1 MAEDLGW
8 VHLAVLLAAVA
19 FGAVVPVV
27 PTGPAL
33 AAAAVLAH
41 DEAPWEI
48 VLVLAVGWLGAYLGD
63 LVVFALFSF
72 TGGRIAQRV
81 PWLHA
86 DRPAMAAMGRRIEA
100 NDLATMTT
108 SRLIPAG
115 RLPVL
120 AAAAVSGY
128 PWHRFALTAVA
139 SAGAWAVLYVGIGLL
154 GGAVVPSTTVAL
166 VAAVLVALAIG
177 VVPRLVTRTPRG

>member
-1 MAEDLGW
+1 MADDLGW
-8 VHLAVLLAAVA
+8 LHLAVLLGAIA

-48 VLVLAVGWLGAYLGD
+48 GLVLVVGWMGAYVGD

-72 TGGRIAQRV
+72 TGGRIARRA
-81 PWLHA
+81 PWLRPE
-86 DRPAMAAMGRRIEA
+86 RPAMAAMARRIED
-100 NDLATMTT
+100 NDLVAMTT
-108 SRLIPAG
+108 SRLVPAG

-120 AAAAVSGY
+120 AAAAVTGY
-128 PWHRFALTAVA
+128 SWRRFVA
-139 SAGAWAVLYVGIGLL
+139 TGLISAGAWAVLYVAIGLL

-166 VAAVLVALAIG
+166 VAAVGVAIAIG
-177 VVPRLVTRTPRG
+177 AVPRWVRRTR